1 MKVLIIG
8 GIAAGTKAAAKLL
21 RCDRSAE
28 VKILTKS
35 AGVSYAGCGLPYYIG
50 GGIADIS
57 ALEVN
62 TPAHFAALTGA
73 EVVTN
78 CEVTSVDTDAKS
90 VTYKMSNGDT
100 GSESYD
106 KLIIASGAYP
116 FVPDMPGVKLPGVFT
131 MREPSDAAAI
141 REYIEAN
148 GCRRAVVCGAGFIGL
163 EAAENLLALG
173 LSVTVVEAADQPL
186 PKVFDPELGAYV
198 KRQLQAAGMRVLT
211 GTPVRSV
218 SGSDRADGVVTDA
231 GAIPADIIV
240 MSIGIRPATEFLKG
254 TDIEMFKGTIVVD
267 EAMRTNIK
275 DVYAAGDCALVR
287 NAITGKPQW
296 SAMGST
302 ANITARLLAKN
313 IAGESCAYHGCLGTG
328 VVKLLPNLCAGR
340 CGLGE
345 DDAKAADFDVVSA
358 ISVHDDKPKYYPDA
372 SYFIIKLI
380 ADRKSR
386 RLLGIQVVGSRMVD
400 KMVDI
405 AATGISLK
413 ATVDSFDDIDFAY
426 APPFSTAISPF
437 AAACNVLENKLDG
450 LLDSMT
456 PAEYN
461 AGAAKGYTVVDA
473 LPVQTIP
480 NAKWIPIEKLP
491 SAIEGIAA
499 DTKLLLVCA
508 RGKRGYML
516 QNRLKS
522 LGFTETKVL
531 EGGLTLNTVKV
542 ERTSSKLPE
551 SEIKRLKG
559 LGCLRDKRYDDVFNV
574 RVITRNGKIT
584 SDEQK
589 KIAEAAEKYG
599 SGEVTM
605 TTRLTM
611 EIQGVP
617 YDNLDELF
625 AFLADA
631 GLETGG
637 TGSKVRPV
645 VSCKGTTCV
654 YGLID
659 TFALSEKLHELFYK
673 GYHDTTL
680 PHKFKLAVGGCPNNC
695 VKPDLNDLGVIG
707 QRIPQVDTAKCRG
720 CKVCQIEKKC
730 PINTAKVIDGKIVI
744 NPEECNHCGRCVDQC
759 PFGAV
764 TEERTGYKIYIG
776 GRWGKKTANGRP
788 LSKIFDNEAEVIDT
802 VERAILL
809 FRDEG
814 ITGERFADTV
824 ARLGFDYVEDKLLH
838 GKIDKAEILKKNV
851 TGGATC

>member
-21 RCDRSAE
+21 RCDRAAE

-50 GGIADIS
+50 GEVADIAS
-57 ALEVN
+57 LEVN
-62 TPAHFAALTGA
+62 TPEHFTDLTGA
-73 EVVTN
+73 KVVTG
-78 CEVTSVDTDAKS
+78 CEVTSVDFNAKT
-90 VTYKMSNGDT
+90 VAYKMTDGSA
-100 GSESYD
+100 GSEDYD

-116 FVPDMPGVKLPGVFT
+116 FVPDMPGAGLAGVFT
-131 MREPSDAAAI
+131 MREPVDAGAI
-141 REYIEAN
+141 REYVEKN

-163 EAAENLLALG
+163 EAAENLLSLG

-211 GTPVRSV
+211 GTPVRSI
-218 SGSDRADGVVTDA
+218 SGANRADGVVTDA
-231 GAIPADIIV
+231 GTIPADIVI
-240 MSIGIRPATEFLKG
+240 MSIGIRPATEFLKDTG
-254 TDIEMFKGTIVVD
+254 IEMLKGTIVVD
-267 EAMRTNIK
+267 EAMRTNIP

-313 IAGESCAYHGCLGTG
+313 IAGDDCAYHGCLGTG

-345 DDAKAADFDVVSA
+345 DDAKAAGFDAVSA
-358 ISVHDDKPKYYPDA
+358 ISVHDDKPKYMSDA

-386 RLLGIQVVGSRMVD
+386 RLLGIQVLGSRMVD

-450 LLDSMT
+450 ILDSMT
-456 PAEYN
+456 PAEYMN
-461 AGAAKGYTVVDA
+461 GAAKGYTIVDA
-473 LPVQTIP
+473 LSIQAIP
-480 NAKWIPIEKLP
+480 NAKWMPIEKLNT
-491 SAIEGIAA
+491 SIEGVDKDA
-499 DTKLLLVCA
+499 KLLLVCR
-508 RGKRGYML
+508 RGRSAYML
-516 QNRLKS
+516 QNRLKA
-522 LGFTETKVL
+522 LGFKNTKVL
-531 EGGLTLNTVKV
+531 EGGTTVTPVKV

-551 SEIKRLKG
+551 SEIKRVKG
-559 LGCLRDKRYDDVFNV
+559 LGCLRDKRFDDIFNV

-584 SDEQK
+584 SDEHK

-659 TFALSEKLHELFYK
+659 TYSLSEKLHELFYK

-695 VKPDLNDLGVIG
+695 VKPDLNDLGIIG
-707 QRIPQVDTAKCRG
+707 QRVPQIDTAKCRG

-730 PINTAKVIDGKIVI
+730 PIGTAKVIDGKIVI
-744 NPEECNHCGRCVDQC
+744 NNEECNHCGRCVDQC

-776 GRWGKKTANGRP
+776 GRWGKKTAHGQA
-788 LSKIFDNEAEVIDT
+788 LGKIFTTEQEVIDT

-824 ARLGFDYVEDKLLH
+824 ARLGFEYVENKLLY
-838 GKIDKAEILKKNV
+838 GKIDKNEILKKNV